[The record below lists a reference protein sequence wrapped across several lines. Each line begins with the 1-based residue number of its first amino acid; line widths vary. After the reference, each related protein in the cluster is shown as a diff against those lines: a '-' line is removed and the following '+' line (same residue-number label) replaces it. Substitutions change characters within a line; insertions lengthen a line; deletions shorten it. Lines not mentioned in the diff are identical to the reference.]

1 MPEKSVSSASS
12 GTVLNQILS
21 VSALARSVRDA
32 LERRFPLL
40 WVSGEISNLRPA
52 ASGHWYFVLKDAHAQ
67 VRCVMFRNRNRLL
80 AWPLREG
87 MQVELQGLVTL
98 YEARGDFQ
106 ITVENLRRA
115 GQGALYEA
123 FLRLKEG
130 LQRQGLFDAAIKRP
144 LPPHPQRIGVITSL
158 GAAALRDV
166 LSTLARR
173 NPSIPVIVYPTAVQG
188 AGAAQE
194 IARAIALAGQRAEC
208 DVLILCRGGGSIEDL
223 WSFNDEVVA
232 HGIRGCPIPLISGVG
247 HETDFTIA
255 DFAADQRAPTPTAA
269 AELAAPARSAL
280 LRQLRESSAR
290 VMRQQTRTLQDAAQ
304 QLDHLTRRL
313 VHPDRRLNE
322 QWQTAQRLQQRLMRA
337 LQQSLQNRHWQLRH
351 LARRMHA
358 QAVPLAEHQRRLSAL
373 EHRMH
378 TARINRIQLLQQRLQ
393 ALGDSLNHLDPLR
406 VLDRGYAMVTDSQ
419 GTVLRDA
426 SRMAL
431 GTQIAIT
438 LARGQLGARVNTIS
452 PADSAPANSDEA
464 V

>member
-1 MPEKSVSSASS
+1 MPEKSISSGSS
-12 GTVLNQILS
+12 GTVFNQILS
-21 VSALARSVRDA
+21 VSALARSVRDT

-80 AWPLREG
+80 DWPLREG

-123 FLRLKEG
+123 FLRLKES

-144 LPPHPQRIGVITSL
+144 LPPNPQRIGVITSL

-173 NPSIPVIVYPTAVQG
+173 NPSIAVIVYPTAVQG
-188 AGAAQE
+188 SGAAQE

-223 WSFNDEVVA
+223 WSFNEEVVA
-232 HGIRGCPIPLISGVG
+232 RAIRDCPVPLISGVG

-280 LRQLRESSAR
+280 LRQVRELSAR
-290 VMRQQTRTLQDAAQ
+290 VMRQQARTLQDAAQ
-304 QLDHLTRRL
+304 QLDHLARRL
-313 VHPDRRLNE
+313 VHPGRRLKE
-322 QWQTAQRLQQRLMRA
+322 QWQAVQSLQQRLMRA
-337 LQQSLQNRHWQLRH
+337 LQQSLQSRHWQLQQ
-351 LARRMHA
+351 LAQRVRA
-358 QAVPLAEHQRRLSAL
+358 QTVPLAEHQRSLSAL
-373 EHRMH
+373 EHRMQ
-378 TARINRIQLLQQRLQ
+378 TAQGNCIQLLQQRLH

-419 GTVLRDA
+419 GTVLRDTSQVA
-426 SRMAL
+426 QGA
-431 GTQIAIT
+431 QIAIT
-438 LARGQLGARVNTIS
+438 LARGQLGACVNTIS
-452 PADSAPANSDEA
+452 PPEKAHSSSDEPI
-464 V
+464 